1 MSYRNERL
9 NRSMMSLEV
18 IVAGITDVSKAM
30 VFSDHGQGVDRMI
43 AALDYDP
50 RSEPRAEVN
59 AARKRKDLL
68 FDAEM
73 QLVEAKKRHLIP
85 VLLLIVENGSNRQE
99 SILSLAAT
107 SKNRNAA
114 RKRYFEHRD
123 LLLSF
128 FSEN

>member
-18 IVAGITDVSKAM
+18 IVAGITDASKAK